1 VLDPVVLLLLLL
13 LLVSLLHYG
22 VSARYAVRVEA
33 SISISSLSWGW
44 GMCRSIVTRATDASA
59 AAHARHSAVAAL
71 ATVAPPRMLHSSTA
85 ALHGGGKPGPG
96 DPRCVQGGGSH
107 GSARRACLHT
117 HRYRCESSSRPRAS
131 APRRDG
137 KP

>member
-1 VLDPVVLLLLLL
+1 MLDPVVLLLLLL

-71 ATVAPPRMLHSSTA
+71 AISVTAGVLTVACIMQNLCATVSTPSP
-85 ALHGGGKPGPG
+85 LLNSM
-96 DPRCVQGGGSH
+96 VTQ
-107 GSARRACLHT
+107 
-117 HRYRCESSSRPRAS
+117 RPS
-131 APRRDG
+131 NCKG
-137 KP
+137 YS